1 VEDVRDGLAGVVR
14 DGIGVPLDR
23 AGDAAAAAGLH
34 RPAHRAA
41 QPRRHLGDL
50 AGRLQLQLGLGVFWI
65 WKAPTTATRKAKTS
79 GAENAARGE
88 GWCVSNVLF
97 VLDVVWALLPF
108 HPAICLAFLVWVFHL
123 FVHSKKSCS

>member
-1 VEDVRDGLAGVVR
+1 MEDVRDGLAGVVR

-50 AGRLQLQLGLGVFWI
+50 AGRLQLGLGVFLDLEGTDHGDAGEDQWSGECGERGGGVSATCSSI
-65 WKAPTTATRKAKTS
+65 WMLCGPCYHFT
-79 GAENAARGE
+79 
-88 GWCVSNVLF
+88 LQF
-97 VLDVVWALLPF
+97 VWPF
-108 HPAICLAFLVWVFHL
+108 
-123 FVHSKKSCS
+123 